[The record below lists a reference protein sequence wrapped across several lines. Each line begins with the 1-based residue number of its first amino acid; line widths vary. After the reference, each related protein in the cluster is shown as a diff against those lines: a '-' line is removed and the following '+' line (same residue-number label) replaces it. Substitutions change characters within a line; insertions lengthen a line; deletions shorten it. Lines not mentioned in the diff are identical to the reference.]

1 MIFLMSRDPFPI
13 CSSTFGDYLNFWG
26 SATQKFSP
34 SFHIKNH
41 MPKKKKTLIP
51 SQNMPTKISF
61 HTNKKFPWPK
71 IMHRKKINVPK
82 NKNKKINAPRKF
94 YHNQNFSHNHAQLP
108 KFSHKKITTC
118 PCTTTKFSHVQNHNN
133 KIFSII

>member
-41 MPKKKKTLIP
+41 MPKKKKLSFQAKTCQQKSHSI
-51 SQNMPTKISF
+51 PTKSS
-61 HTNKKFPWPK
+61 HDQKSCTEKKSMSQKTKTKKSMPHENFTTIKIFP
-71 IMHRKKINVPK
+71 ITMHN
-82 NKNKKINAPRKF
+82 
-94 YHNQNFSHNHAQLP
+94 YQNFPIRKLLHVHAQQQN
-108 KFSHKKITTC
+108 SHMSKII
-118 PCTTTKFSHVQNHNN
+118 TTKF
-133 KIFSII
+133 FP